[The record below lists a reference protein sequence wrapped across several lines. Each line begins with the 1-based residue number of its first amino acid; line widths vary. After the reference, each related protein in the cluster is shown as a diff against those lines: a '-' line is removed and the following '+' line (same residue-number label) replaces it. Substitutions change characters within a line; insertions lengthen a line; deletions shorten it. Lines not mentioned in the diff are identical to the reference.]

1 MVMGLLKA
9 LLKLSF
15 LLVLAAALAGV
26 VVLVK
31 RPKDTDP
38 VTYDEWP
45 TVVENPS
52 E

>member
-1 MVMGLLKA
+1 VGLLKA

-15 LLVLAAALAGV
+15 LLVLTAALAGV
-26 VVLVK
+26 IVLVK
-31 RPKDTDP
+31 RPKNSDP

-45 TVVENPS
+45 IVAENPS